1 MKTTVSPRV
10 RLGPVMLYRNWWR
23 SRARHRGIR
32 YWLLI
37 QGPVVLLLL
46 VALFGINGFAIGWR
60 DAYDVTVQI
69 KSPLETTQP
78 WVAVVLSL
86 AGWLVWPSVTGAV
99 AGYVLT
105 DATSSRRGRSAVTI
119 GSRLIPFLG
128 RVGVSA
134 EFSEFFLSL
143 HDRPRAA
150 QSDWE
155 KIVSAFLYTDAV
167 SPNAN
172 PRERVAQAVSAAT
185 AFVESMPDKRCP
197 FCEHPAHP
205 ERATGHDIP

>member
-1 MKTTVSPRV
+1 MTSSVSPRV
-10 RLGPVMLYRNWWR
+10 RVGPVVLYRIWWR

-37 QGPVVLLLL
+37 QGPVVLLVL
-46 VALFGINGFAIGWR
+46 VALFAINCLAIGWH

-69 KSPLETTQP
+69 KSPLDTAQP

-105 DATSSRRGRSAVTI
+105 DATSSRRGRSDVVI
-119 GSRLIPFLG
+119 GNRLIPVLG
-128 RVGVSA
+128 YRGVPE
-134 EFSEFFLSL
+134 EFSQDFLSW
-143 HDRPRAA
+143 HDRPRVA

-155 KIVSAFLYTDAV
+155 KIVSAFLYTDAI
-167 SPNAN
+167 SANAN
-172 PRERVAQAVSAAT
+172 PRERIAQAVSAAI
-185 AFVESMPDKRCP
+185 AFVDAMPDKRCP
-197 FCEHPAHP
+197 ICRSQAALRE
-205 ERATGHDIP
+205 GG

>member
-1 MKTTVSPRV
+1 MKTILSPRV
-10 RLGPVMLYRNWWR
+10 RVGPVVLYRNWWR

-46 VALFGINGFAIGWR
+46 VALFGINGLAIGWH

-69 KSPLETTQP
+69 KSPLETSQP

-105 DATSSRRGRSAVTI
+105 DATSSRRGRSAVAI
-119 GSRLIPFLG
+119 GSRLIPILG
-128 RVGVSA
+128 RQGVSA
-134 EFSEFFLSL
+134 EFSQYFLSL
-143 HDRPRAA
+143 HERPRVA

-155 KIVSAFLYTDAV
+155 KIVSAFLYTDAI
-167 SPNAN
+167 SANAN
-172 PRERVAQAVSAAT
+172 PRERIAQAASAAI
-185 AFVESMPDKRCP
+185 AFVDAMPDKRCP
-197 FCEHPAHP
+197 FCRSQALPGE
-205 ERATGHDIP
+205 GS